1 MRNARLAWA
10 GAAALG
16 VACAFA
22 QEPPGSALEREFAD
36 GAAWTVE
43 SPLAWRIGQTQAEVV
58 VPQGFVHD
66 KASVPRALWSFFP
79 KSGPYT
85 RAAVIHDWLYWA
97 QPCTRAQADNLLMIA
112 MKESGVSWLRRQ
124 IVYRGVRAGGDAA
137 WRQNAADRARGLP
150 RFNPYGGV
158 PGNITWPQLRE
169 RLQREGRRDPPL
181 PGDAGFCR
189 YGDGQAVPGPDA

>member
-1 MRNARLAWA
+1 MRERICWGLGLWLLAA
-10 GAAALG
+10 
-16 VACAFA
+16 VAHA
-22 QEPPGSALEREFAD
+22 QAPPGTALEREFAD
-36 GAAWTVE
+36 GGAWTVE
-43 SPLAWRIGQTQAEVV
+43 SPLEWRIGETRSVVV

-112 MKESGVSWLRRQ
+112 MQESGVSWWRRQ
-124 IVYRGVRAGGDAA
+124 LVYRGVRTGGDGA

-158 PGNITWPQLRE
+158 PGNVTWPQLRD
-169 RLQREGRRDPPL
+169 RLQREGRHDPPL
-181 PGDAGFCR
+181 PAQADICR
-189 YGDGQAVPGPDA
+189 YGNSRDVPGPED